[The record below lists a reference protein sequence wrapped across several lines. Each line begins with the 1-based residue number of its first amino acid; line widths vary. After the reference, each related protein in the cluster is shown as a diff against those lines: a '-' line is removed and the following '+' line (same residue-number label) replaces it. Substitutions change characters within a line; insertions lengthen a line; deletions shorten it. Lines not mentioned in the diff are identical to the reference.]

1 VRQTKMALQRLMF
14 GARSALQR
22 SPLRAATSFRMF
34 SSNGQDIDAEDE
46 ALIEAYKA
54 HVEPEHRPPIK
65 IRGVP
70 AKYANAAYINA
81 SRENT
86 LDNVEADLKKCRD
99 LASKEAVLF
108 LKNPAV
114 TQEQKFELLDGAL
127 KEKEVGS
134 AATERMLKKLIEDR
148 KFAILDDVVE
158 NFEKLMRAKRGELI
172 AIVTSAEKLTKGESN
187 KLKKSLE
194 AQFEDKTVLIT
205 NQVDATIL
213 GGLMIDIDD
222 KFADLSVRTALF
234 DEHFR
239 RSNARA

>member
-1 VRQTKMALQRLMF
+1 MALQRLMF

-34 SSNGQDIDAEDE
+34 SSNGQDIDEEDE
-46 ALIEAYKA
+46 ALIKAYKA
-54 HVEPEHRPPIK
+54 VVEPEHQPPIK

-81 SRENT
+81 SRENA
-86 LDNVEADLKKCRD
+86 LDTVEADLKKCRD
-99 LASKEAVLF
+99 LASKDAVLF

-114 TQEQKFELLDGAL
+114 SQEEKLELLDGAL

-134 AATERMLKKLIEDR
+134 AATERILKRLIEEG

-158 NFEKLMRAKRGELI
+158 NFEKLMRAKRGELV
-172 AIVTSAEKLTKGESN
+172 AVVTSADKLTKGESS

-194 AQFEDKTVLIT
+194 RQFDNKTVLID
-205 NQVDATIL
+205 NKVDASIL

-239 RSNARA
+239 RSNRA